1 MRKTITVQHVVTQAT
16 VDGEYKLVKKN
27 RTKTKASN
35 RSLPLVPQF
44 EQALRKLL
52 ERQQLNRKVFGN
64 AYSTEYLDYILVNE
78 LGELMKPGFICTLF
92 FLSIKVW
99 ILFCLLVVFLQN
111 YKGGFAM
118 DLSHLQGHYE
128 ELLNYMEQ
136 KGYSD
141 TYISRFR
148 EEIQRILKRA
158 DDNAWESYRDIYK
171 EYEQIPHSNDYLRNK
186 RTIIGALEQFDING
200 LFPDGRRR
208 HSLSDRG
215 SYHLLLPEFKELID
229 FYSDAE
235 RKRGKKESTIYVEAH
250 NAASF
255 LFHMQLRGCSS
266 LETVAEEDVL
276 SFFSTETGENIR
288 SCSYRKNISAVLKA
302 GKAWKK
308 TECQRLLAFLPML
321 REKRKNIQYLTDGE
335 MADIRSA
342 AAQGRLSLRDTAI
355 VYLLIYTGLRGCDI
369 AALTLDSV
377 DWSRDLLHICQQ
389 KTNEPLE
396 IPLLPVV
403 GNAIF
408 DYLQSG
414 RPFVDDP
421 HLFLR
426 ETKHYTPLCSRSIG
440 SIVAT
445 VLKTLG
451 IRQNSGDRKGTHI
464 FRHNLAATLLGNGI
478 PRPVISQTLGH
489 SSPDSLEPY
498 LRADFIHLK
507 ECSISIA
514 SFPVGKGVFGK

>member
-1 MRKTITVQHVVTQAT
+1 
-16 VDGEYKLVKKN
+16 
-27 RTKTKASN
+27 
-35 RSLPLVPQF
+35 
-44 EQALRKLL
+44 
-52 ERQQLNRKVFGN
+52 
-64 AYSTEYLDYILVNE
+64 
-78 LGELMKPGFICTLF
+78 
-92 FLSIKVW
+92 
-99 ILFCLLVVFLQN
+99 
-111 YKGGFAM
+111 M
-118 DLSHLQGHYE
+118 DLSHLRIHYE

-141 TYISRFR
+141 TYVSRFR
-148 EEIQRILKRA
+148 KEIQRILKRA
-158 DDNAWESYRDIYK
+158 DDNVWESYRDIYK
-171 EYEQIPHSNDYLRNK
+171 EYEQLPHSNDYLRNK

-200 LFPDGRRR
+200 LFPNGQRR

-255 LFHMQLRGCSS
+255 LFHMQLRGCRS
-266 LETVAEEDVL
+266 LETVSEEDVL
-276 SFFSTETGENIR
+276 SFFLTETGKSIR
-288 SCSYRKNISAVLKA
+288 SCSYRKNISAILKA

-335 MADIRSA
+335 IADIRLA

-355 VYLLIYTGLRGCDI
+355 IYLLIYTGLRGGDI

-377 DWSRDLLHICQQ
+377 DWSRDVIHICQQ

-396 IPLLPVV
+396 IPLLPIV

-426 ETKHYTPLCSRSIG
+426 ETKHYTPLCSKSIG

-445 VLKTLG
+445 VFKTLG

-514 SFPVGKGVFGK
+514 DFPVGKGVFGK

>member
-1 MRKTITVQHVVTQAT
+1 M
-16 VDGEYKLVKKN
+16 VK
-27 RTKTKASN
+27 A
-35 RSLPLVPQF
+35 V
-44 EQALRKLL
+44 
-52 ERQQLNRKVFGN
+52 
-64 AYSTEYLDYILVNE
+64 
-78 LGELMKPGFICTLF
+78 CTLF

>member
-1 MRKTITVQHVVTQAT
+1 
-16 VDGEYKLVKKN
+16 
-27 RTKTKASN
+27 
-35 RSLPLVPQF
+35 
-44 EQALRKLL
+44 
-52 ERQQLNRKVFGN
+52 
-64 AYSTEYLDYILVNE
+64 
-78 LGELMKPGFICTLF
+78 
-92 FLSIKVW
+92 
-99 ILFCLLVVFLQN
+99 
-111 YKGGFAM
+111 M

-266 LETVAEEDVL
+266 LE
-276 SFFSTETGENIR
+276 
-288 SCSYRKNISAVLKA
+288 
-302 GKAWKK
+302 
-308 TECQRLLAFLPML
+308 
-321 REKRKNIQYLTDGE
+321 
-335 MADIRSA
+335 
-342 AAQGRLSLRDTAI
+342 
-355 VYLLIYTGLRGCDI
+355 YTGLRGCDI

-377 DWSRDLLHICQQ
+377 DWSRDVLHICQQ

-403 GNAIF
+403 GDAIF